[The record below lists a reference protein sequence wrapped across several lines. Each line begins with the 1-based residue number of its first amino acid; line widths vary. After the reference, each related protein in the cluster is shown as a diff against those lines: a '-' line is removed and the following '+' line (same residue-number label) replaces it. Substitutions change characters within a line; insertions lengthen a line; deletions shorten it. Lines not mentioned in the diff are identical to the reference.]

1 MKSTRTNLDM
11 SKITNMK
18 SQFKSKQERKE
29 NLLVFTD
36 TIFLRKILTAIFTRG
51 GKKNTLRLHSQLLAI

>member
-51 GKKNTLRLHSQLLAI
+51 GKKTH